1 MGRGAWGA
9 TVHGVARVG
18 HDLATKEKII
28 LFFLFIK
35 IYTTLSEN
43 KEQGKKGNGEENRH
57 KSEKSRVWSQM
68 ESSHSLA
75 DGLRGCVSLGRS
87 LPLSD
92 DHVHFIGFRGRR
104 NEIMDM
110 EGRVQRAL

>member
-1 MGRGAWGA
+1 MGGGAWRA

-18 HDLATKEKII
+18 HDLVTKEKII
-28 LFFLFIK
+28 LFFLFGK

-43 KEQGKKGNGEENRH
+43 KEQGKKGNGEENRN

-68 ESSHSLA
+68 ESNHSLA

-87 LPLSD
+87 LPLFD
-92 DHVHFIGFRGRR
+92 DHVHFIGFWGR
-104 NEIMDM
+104 
-110 EGRVQRAL
+110 